1 MARSFYMI
9 LFFFILAMPNLAH
22 ATGGGGG
29 GGGGGGSSVPTLHFP
44 LQVLFILVI
53 ALMYR
58 KKK

>member
-1 MARSFYMI
+1 MARSFYII

-29 GGGGGGSSVPTLHFP
+29 GGGGGSSVPTLHFA

-53 ALMYR
+53 ALIYR

>member
-22 ATGGGGG
+22 ATGGGG